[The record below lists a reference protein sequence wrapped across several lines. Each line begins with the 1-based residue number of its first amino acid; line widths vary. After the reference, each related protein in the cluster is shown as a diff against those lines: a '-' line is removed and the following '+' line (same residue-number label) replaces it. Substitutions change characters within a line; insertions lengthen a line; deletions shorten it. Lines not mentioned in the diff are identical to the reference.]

1 MTVCDFVVELNRLRK
16 SSSES
21 IDNISKFDNF
31 KEYMHV
37 ERTVE
42 RDLKD
47 ILRKVK
53 TTGRKTLCMLCG
65 SAGDGKSHL
74 LSYLKNCDPEQLIEG
89 YQVYNDATE
98 VSSQYK
104 KPNETLNELLDRFS
118 DERCDEPGQNLILAI
133 NLGVLSNFVESE
145 YAELRFNRLKK
156 YVEKSN
162 ILTSTVCDYD
172 FDACSP
178 FQHVS
183 FSDYHMFSL
192 CETGVVPDYI
202 EQLLDKIFSENEANM
217 FYQAYKRKSVEC
229 PLASIC
235 PVKNNFELFLNK
247 NPRKFLSYLLVKG
260 IVKDKEVLT
269 TRELLNY
276 VYDVL
281 VSPEFSFDK
290 MCSVSPNSMTM
301 LKEYVKNITPTLM
314 FDNSDVTPLMNQL
327 QKYDILLLRTED
339 ADSFAIHYNVSY
351 TIENEIR
358 AYLQGSGYEHVL
370 ADHKVIGKI
379 NSDKVLK
386 LKLFKILIRVR
397 AIMDYVESDE
407 VYKSFLNDLFQ
418 YNAGHT
424 IGLASLYGKVQKA
437 VLKWCGSES
446 EKYVCLDDDIV
457 GFSIYENLD
466 FKEYLDNMPREAE
479 DEQLR
484 RFASNIVIEFKNQNT
499 SEIIQLSIDYSLYEL
514 ITKLNEG
521 YIPTADDRNNHAD
534 FIVFVEKILKSGS
547 LGEKIIIASNEG
559 KSAEIKK
566 TGFGYEFKVVK

>member
-21 IDNISKFDNF
+21 IDNISKFDSF

-53 TTGRKTLCMLCG
+53 TTGRKTLFMLCG

-98 VSSQYK
+98 VSAQCK

-172 FDACSP
+172 YDACSP

-183 FSDYHMFSL
+183 FSDYHMFLL

-217 FYQAYKRKSVEC
+217 FYQAYKRKSIEC
-229 PLASIC
+229 PLASTC
-235 PVKNNFELFLNK
+235 PVKNNFELFFNK

-281 VSPEFSFDK
+281 VSPEFSFARIDTEHR
-290 MCSVSPNSMTM
+290 V
-301 LKEYVKNITPTLM
+301 NITKKFFMDLSGQVFIFSTNEEIVGEHFEKMKGCVQAKFLLE
-314 FDNSDVTPLMNQL
+314 NSDNL
-327 QKYDILLLRTED
+327 Q
-339 ADSFAIHYNVSY
+339 
-351 TIENEIR
+351 TIVHANE
-358 AYLQGSGYEHVL
+358 Y
-370 ADHKVIGKI
+370 
-379 NSDKVLK
+379 
-386 LKLFKILIRVR
+386 
-397 AIMDYVESDE
+397 
-407 VYKSFLNDLFQ
+407 
-418 YNAGHT
+418 
-424 IGLASLYGKVQKA
+424 
-437 VLKWCGSES
+437 
-446 EKYVCLDDDIV
+446 
-457 GFSIYENLD
+457 
-466 FKEYLDNMPREAE
+466 
-479 DEQLR
+479 
-484 RFASNIVIEFKNQNT
+484 
-499 SEIIQLSIDYSLYEL
+499 
-514 ITKLNEG
+514 
-521 YIPTADDRNNHAD
+521 
-534 FIVFVEKILKSGS
+534 
-547 LGEKIIIASNEG
+547 
-559 KSAEIKK
+559 
-566 TGFGYEFKVVK
+566 FGG